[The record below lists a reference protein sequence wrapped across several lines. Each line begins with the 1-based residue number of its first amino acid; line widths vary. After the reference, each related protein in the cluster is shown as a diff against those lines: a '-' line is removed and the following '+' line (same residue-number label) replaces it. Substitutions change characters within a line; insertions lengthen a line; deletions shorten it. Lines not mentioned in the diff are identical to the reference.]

1 MRRLNNDF
9 TPEELIDNFAP
20 LSGKFQNIVFYN
32 LKGQTFYRKAPRP
45 YKPPT
50 PLQLLKQE
58 KFRQATAFAKTLLQD
73 PAIKAAYQKKAMPGQ
88 TAHNVVIRE
97 YMKRI

>member
-1 MRRLNNDF
+1 MKRNNDDF

-32 LKGQTFYRKAPRP
+32 LNGNTFYRKAPGP
-45 YKPPT
+45 YKPPSD
-50 PLQLLKQE
+50 LQLSKRN
-58 KFRQATAFAKTLLQD
+58 KFREAIAFAKMILQD
-73 PAIKAAYQKKAMPGQ
+73 PAVKAAYKRMARPGQ